1 MDMVSNAV
9 VNATEGVASWGQ
21 EKTKIVRHKLEDK
34 FNVFQEDEFIEEVE
48 AIDPKTVQV
57 KKGRLLTKVCTKER
71 RS

>member
-21 EKTKIVRHKLEDK
+21 EKTKIVKHKLEDK
-34 FNVFQEDEFIEEVE
+34 FNVFQEDEFVEEVE

-57 KKGRLLTKVCTKER
+57 CAGRVTTEY
-71 RS
+71 